1 MTMSGLYDFSKNI
14 KSYIS
19 EKKYAEALQYY
30 KDNNEQFS
38 KDEIA
43 NNEYIVSDIIRC
55 LRKVNKLKEAKKYLE
70 FLNIK
75 ICKSTHKSVLESY
88 GWVLYDQL
96 KANFNDQA
104 HNEDEDVITGLV
116 DESYEVANQI
126 FNEND
131 PLQDEIKTILPLLDI
146 NSKYSP
152 FSRLFSATL
161 KKEKKKQKPN
171 WQFVNDLL
179 DLISVD
185 ELNTDCETFEVEIKG
200 KKKTIEMAS
209 DKEAWYAYK
218 TKALLKLGKFQEC
231 NELSQKALDSFE
243 KFHYSN
249 NVWFA
254 RRIALCKKELGD
266 IDVAIEELLSIL
278 KKKRDWFIQAELC
291 DLYFTKKNYSEAL
304 KYGVLAANNFGDTEY
319 KIGLFLQMGNLHN
332 AMGNTE
338 KAYEHYLL
346 VKLIRD
352 EQGWKINQ
360 ALKDLLKNSKKD
372 YKNEFKDSSSLLK
385 HLQKYWKSLLPD
397 ELKIASVNQKNLSG
411 EISNINP
418 EKGFGFIK
426 GIDKNDYYFKINQ
439 LRADAVLF
447 RKGVKVIFDPV
458 PPREEGKKPS
468 AINIRLKG

>member
-1 MTMSGLYDFSKNI
+1 MSELYNFSKNI
-14 KSYIS
+14 QAFIS
-19 EKKYAEALQYY
+19 EKKFAEALQYY
-30 KDNNEQFS
+30 KDNNEQFN

-43 NNEYIVSDIIRC
+43 GNEYIVSDIIRC
-55 LRKVNKLKEAKKYLE
+55 LRKVNKLKEAKRYLD
-70 FLNIK
+70 FLK
-75 ICKSTHKSVLESY
+75 IEINNRTHKRILESY
-88 GWVLYDQL
+88 GWVLYDLL
-96 KANFNDQA
+96 KVNFNDQV
-104 HNEDEDVITGLV
+104 HNDDEDVITGLI
-116 DESYEVANQI
+116 DENYEGVNQI

-131 PLQDEIKTILPLLDI
+131 PLQDKIKTILPLLDI

-161 KKEKKKQKPN
+161 KKEKKKPKPN
-171 WQFVNDLL
+171 WQFVNELL
-179 DLISVD
+179 DGIDVNL
-185 ELNTDCETFEVEIKG
+185 LNTNCESFNANVKG
-200 KKKTIEMAS
+200 QQKTIEMAS
-209 DKEAWYAYK
+209 DKEVWYAYK
-218 TKALLKLGKFQEC
+218 TKALLKLGKFKEC

-266 IDVAIEELLSIL
+266 IDVAIEELLTIL
-278 KKKRDWFIQAELC
+278 KKKREWFIQSELC

-319 KIGLFLQMGNLHN
+319 KIGLFLQMGDLHG

-346 VKLIRD
+346 VKLIRE
-352 EQGWKINQ
+352 EQSWKISQ
-360 ALKDLLKNSKKD
+360 TLLDSLGAAKKE

-385 HLQKYWKSLLPD
+385 HLQIYWKSLLPD
-397 ELKIASVNQKNLSG
+397 ELKIASTNQKKLPG
-411 EISNINP
+411 EISNMNP

-439 LRADAVLF
+439 LKADAELF
-447 RKGVKVIFDPV
+447 RRGVKVIFDQL
-458 PPREEGKKPS
+458 PPKEEGKKPI

>member
-1 MTMSGLYDFSKNI
+1 MSELYDFSKNI
-14 KSYIS
+14 QSFIA
-19 EKKYAEALQYY
+19 EKKFAEALQYY

-43 NNEYIVSDIIRC
+43 SNEYIVSDVIRC
-55 LRKVNKLKEAKKYLE
+55 LRKVNKLKEAKKYLD
-70 FLNIK
+70 FLK
-75 ICKSTHKSVLESY
+75 IEINDTISKRILESY

-96 KANFNDQA
+96 KANFNDQV
-104 HNEDEDVITGLV
+104 HNDDEDVITGLI
-116 DESYEVANQI
+116 DERYEGANQI
-126 FNEND
+126 FIDSD
-131 PLQDEIKTILPLLDI
+131 PLQDEIKIILPILDYS
-146 NSKYSP
+146 SKYSP
-152 FSRLFSATL
+152 FSKLLSATL

-179 DLISVD
+179 DLIPVD
-185 ELNTDCETFEVEIKG
+185 RLSTTCETFEAEIKG

-249 NVWFA
+249 NVWLA

-266 IDVAIEELLSIL
+266 IDVAIEELLRIL

-291 DLYFTKKNYSEAL
+291 DLYFTKKNYPEAL

-319 KIGLFLQMGNLHN
+319 KIGLFLQMGDMHN

-346 VKLIRD
+346 VKLIRE
-352 EQGWKINQ
+352 EQNWKISQ
-360 ALKDLLKNSKKD
+360 ILKDLLSTAKKE

-385 HLQKYWKSLLPD
+385 HLQTYWKSLLPD
-397 ELKIASVNQKNLSG
+397 ELKIASTNHKNLVG

-439 LRADAVLF
+439 LKADAELF
-447 RKGVKVIFDPV
+447 RKGVKVIFDPL
-458 PPREEGKKPS
+458 PPTSEGKKPS

>member
-14 KSYIS
+14 QAFIS
-19 EKKYAEALQYY
+19 EKKFAEALQYY

-38 KDEIA
+38 KAEIA
-43 NNEYIVSDIIRC
+43 NNDYIVSDIIRC
-55 LRKVNKLKEAKKYLE
+55 LRKLNKLREAKRYLE
-70 FLNIK
+70 FLNLEINDK
-75 ICKSTHKSVLESY
+75 TSKRILESY
-88 GWVLYDQL
+88 GWVLYDKL

-104 HNEDEDVITGLV
+104 HNDEEDVITGLV
-116 DESYEVANQI
+116 DENYEGANQI

-146 NSKYSP
+146 KSKYSP
-152 FSRLFSATL
+152 FSILFSATL
-161 KKEKKKQKPN
+161 KREKKKQKPN

-185 ELNTDCETFEVEIKG
+185 ELSTDCETFEAEIKG

-209 DKEAWYAYK
+209 DKETWYAYK
-218 TKALLKLGKFQEC
+218 TKALLKQGKFQEC

-278 KKKRDWFIQAELC
+278 KKKKDWFIQAELC

-304 KYGVLAANNFGDTEY
+304 KYGVLAASNFGDTEY
-319 KIGLFLQMGNLHN
+319 KIGLFLLMGDLHN
-332 AMGNTE
+332 AMENTE

-346 VKLIRD
+346 VKLVRE
-352 EQGWKINQ
+352 EQGWKISQ
-360 ALKDLLKNSKKD
+360 TLRDLLSAAKKE

-385 HLQKYWKSLLPD
+385 HLQTYWKSLLPD
-397 ELKIASVNQKNLSG
+397 ELKIASANQKNLLG

-439 LRADAVLF
+439 LRADIKIF
-447 RKGVKVIFDPV
+447 SKGVKVIYDSI
-458 PPREEGKKPS
+458 PPREEGRKPT
-468 AINIRLKG
+468 AINIRTKT